1 MTVSIAASKEGIS
14 QSEVS
19 WRNSFQCLVVVCS
32 LVLSSL
38 AYNLFLNNR
47 KHFLFFYLE
56 EEFCAL
62 APEVELSLGLRKCSI
77 NSLFSAPPWLG
88 TVISSFPVGGIVSGG
103 PLIGW
108 QREQSLVSLT
118 PEGTCLGSCCSQ
130 DSQKSTH
137 LIHAATFLS
146 VIPCALDSDFSYH
159 WLQGELH
166 VSKLF
171 SHPNILPYRATFIAD
186 NELWVVT
193 PFMAYGE

>member
-1 MTVSIAASKEGIS
+1 M
-14 QSEVS
+14 
-19 WRNSFQCLVVVCS
+19 
-32 LVLSSL
+32 LSSL

-47 KHFLFFYLE
+47 KHFLFFCLE
-56 EEFCAL
+56 EEFCAVVL
-62 APEVELSLGLRKCSI
+62 EVELSLGFWKCSI

-88 TVISSFPVGGIVSGG
+88 TVISSFPVGRIVSRG
-103 PLIGW
+103 PLVGW
-108 QREQSLVSLT
+108 QREQSLVSLI
-118 PEGTCLGSCCSQ
+118 PEGTCLGSGCSQ

-137 LIHAATFLS
+137 LIHAATFLLS
-146 VIPCALDSDFSYH
+146 VILVPLDSDFSYH

-193 PFMAYGE
+193 PFMAYGEWERAPRRGAF